1 MDNLLEIIVPLI
13 FAAIYFFGNMLSGK
27 SQEDDAPTGIPRRR
41 APAEDDAEAV
51 ERQRRIQEEI
61 RRKIVERRGAAEG
74 DGPPQLAPTGSELRE
89 RRRGVEARRETR
101 EARKETRELVHET
114 RESPPPFVTPTHE
127 AGPESSPPAFSWDK
141 SDNAYENEMQ
151 AQLKRI
157 EATKRQAEQLKQR
170 AAAARGQSEATV
182 SKSRSTSGRCFSGPV
197 RESLQDAG
205 AARAAFVYAEV
216 LGQPVA
222 LRKDSAVPGLN

>member
-61 RRKIVERRGAAEG
+61 RRKIVE
-74 DGPPQLAPTGSELRE
+74 
-89 RRRGVEARRETR
+89 RRGVEARRETR

-182 SKSRSTSGRCFSGPV
+182 SKSRSTSGRYVSGPV